1 MQGTL
6 RGQEITRRIL
16 PSTRKLVTYKSSS
29 SPSHCQDEDQS
40 HYKFSMHIHKGRI
53 RGQTNILHGQ
63 SLYRSALIQT
73 PILTCIICI
82 IKYTFYTH
90 ELASKSRA
98 KVQSGS
104 APPSIAM
111 SLISEIGEKCLR
123 LQWTKMPS
131 EVVKLKLEPSLGYQY
146 TSTLINKM
154 SNGK

>member
-16 PSTRKLVTYKSSS
+16 PSTRKLVTYKSLS
-29 SPSHCQDEDQS
+29 SPSHCQDED
-40 HYKFSMHIHKGRI
+40 HI
-53 RGQTNILHGQ
+53 TNFQCTFTKDVLEDKLISSTDNLFTDH
-63 SLYRSALIQT
+63 ALIQT

-82 IKYTFYTH
+82 IKYTFYTG

-104 APPSIAM
+104 APPSTAM